1 MADIHSLLF
10 SALDDLERDDLK
22 RFKMYLQQGV
32 AEGLGRIPKGQ
43 LEDKG
48 VTDVVEK
55 MVVSFGR
62 EEALRVTLLILK
74 KINQN
79 DLAQQLEKEYEKQ
92 ISEQQRDMRRAEAEN
107 QIEEHIQKLEQE
119 IAELRR
125 RNSELE
131 QLPLGEDF
139 VSPTQSSPTQFPS
152 SAEEDTSNKPNQ
164 ATKPKELLK
173 KDVVK
178 LEDKLRRERLS
189 LKELKERR
197 QQKSQD
203 STQELN
209 SKCCD
214 VKKPQPQPRSPQTCD
229 KSDLPSSVLVS
240 SSSSPC
246 STAYKE
252 PEPLIQCNTSPTGF
266 VPQNPTQ
273 PTYPSGSPGRFTANN
288 PTESFSP
295 TSSTRESSM
304 NKNPAG
310 PSFVS
315 SSVFRSST
323 TSNPRS
329 KFPLSYTSH
338 STFVSS
344 TIQKTADPVS
354 FSRSLPRST
363 AMPSTGSQLRNV
375 PHFSLEEALDY
386 TSSTP
391 QFMPKTATLA
401 AVQQDLLRSRPGD
414 LLNMPGMFTG
424 PSGVLGS
431 PQLTAGTHLMNSNV
445 IRDIS
450 ALHLGVPRSTGKRL
464 SLPDINT
471 FGL

>member
-252 PEPLIQCNTSPTGF
+252 PEPLIQ
-266 VPQNPTQ
+266 
-273 PTYPSGSPGRFTANN
+273 
-288 PTESFSP
+288 
-295 TSSTRESSM
+295 
-304 NKNPAG
+304 
-310 PSFVS
+310 
-315 SSVFRSST
+315 
-323 TSNPRS
+323 
-329 KFPLSYTSH
+329 
-338 STFVSS
+338 
-344 TIQKTADPVS
+344 
-354 FSRSLPRST
+354 
-363 AMPSTGSQLRNV
+363 
-375 PHFSLEEALDY
+375 LEEALDY
-386 TSSTP
+386 TSSAP

-424 PSGVLGS
+424 PSGVLRS